1 MVHHEQ
7 NKESEMKTK
16 LLSVVFG
23 AILAIGAFA
32 PFGVSNVSALTLPVS
47 SANNATDGIDNALP
61 VEKAQ
66 HQRRKRVFRGGGGR
80 KRVFR
85 GGGGRKRV
93 FRGGGGRRF
102 VYRGNRHGPR
112 FRTRRGRN
120 RHYYNGFWY
129 TVPFWLGTGYYAGQ
143 YYGDSHIQWCLRR
156 YRSYNPRTDTYRG
169 YDGYDH
175 RCISP
180 YS

>member
-1 MVHHEQ
+1 MMAHHEQ
-7 NKESEMKTK
+7 NKESEMKAK
-16 LLSVVFG
+16 FFFVVFG

-32 PFGVSNVSALTLPVS
+32 SFGVSNVSALTLLVS
-47 SANNATDGIDNALP
+47 SADNATGGIDNALP
-61 VEKAQ
+61 VEKVQ
-66 HQRRKRVFRGGGGR
+66 HQR
-80 KRVFR
+80 
-85 GGGGRKRV
+85 RKRV

-129 TVPFWLGTGYYAGQ
+129 TVPFWLGTGYYADQ
-143 YYGDSHIQWCLRR
+143 HYDDTHVRWCLRR

-169 YDGYDH
+169 YDGYNH